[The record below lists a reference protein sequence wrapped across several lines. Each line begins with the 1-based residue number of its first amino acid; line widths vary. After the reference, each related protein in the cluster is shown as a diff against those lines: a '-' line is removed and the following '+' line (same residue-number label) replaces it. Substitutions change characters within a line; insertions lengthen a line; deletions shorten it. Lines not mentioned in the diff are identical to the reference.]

1 MWYLW
6 YCLCCSKQCK
16 ASPLC
21 WDKLCSETLEHH
33 RHVFTPSHTPLS
45 HFFLELNTQ
54 IPGGPFRRHYN
65 TFDLFWDTQWIKL
78 SLFRSKMFSVL
89 GDVKGLI
96 KLDKLCIDNNVFRL
110 HYKVHGCERRDF
122 SKVCNQIQLGLQA
135 TFIILLT
142 ASILVTAKQYMG

>member
-1 MWYLW
+1 
-6 YCLCCSKQCK
+6 
-16 ASPLC
+16 
-21 WDKLCSETLEHH
+21 
-33 RHVFTPSHTPLS
+33 
-45 HFFLELNTQ
+45 
-54 IPGGPFRRHYN
+54 
-65 TFDLFWDTQWIKL
+65 
-78 SLFRSKMFSVL
+78 MFSVL